1 MIHMRNYKKLLNAGI
16 ISSALLF
23 TTWGINKLIFLR
35 AGMKDMLFC
44 ENKHQYSWRFGNI
57 FYTKKGSG
65 SPLLLIHELK
75 CTASADEWKSLI
87 NQLSKNHTIYALDL
101 IGCGRS
107 EKPKMTYTNYI
118 YVQLINNFIKDVI
131 GAKTDVITSGSSS
144 NIAIMGCY
152 SEPDLYRRIM
162 MVNPSSMKDMAKY
175 PKTNHK
181 TLKYLVELPLIG
193 TTIYNIANSHG
204 TIFKEYKKKT
214 LYPDIHTQKDVDT
227 MYESSHLGGPSA
239 RYLYASE
246 RSHFT
251 NINMLHALKKLNHS
265 MCIIGGKDL
274 KDIEDTIK
282 DYVAI
287 NPSIETELVDNCK
300 QYPHIEQTD
309 AFSDLCSI
317 YLS

>member
-1 MIHMRNYKKLLNAGI
+1 MRNYKKLLNAGI

-309 AFSDLCSI
+309 VFSDLCSI

>member
-1 MIHMRNYKKLLNAGI
+1 MRNYKKLLNAGI

-35 AGMKDMLFC
+35 AGMKDMLFR

>member
-1 MIHMRNYKKLLNAGI
+1 MRNYKKLLNAGI

-87 NQLSKNHTIYALDL
+87 NQLSKDHTVYALDL

-162 MVNPSSMKDMAKY
+162 MVNPLSMKDMAKY

-265 MCIIGGKDL
+265 MYIIGGKDL
-274 KDIEDTIK
+274 KDIEHTIE
-282 DYVAI
+282 DYVSI

-309 AFSDLCSI
+309 AFSALCSI

>member
-1 MIHMRNYKKLLNAGI
+1 MRNYKKLLNAGI

-300 QYPHIEQTD
+300 QYPQIEQTD

>member
-1 MIHMRNYKKLLNAGI
+1 MRNYKKLLNAGI

-274 KDIEDTIK
+274 KDIEHTIE
-282 DYVAI
+282 DYVSI

-309 AFSDLCSI
+309 AFSALCSI

>member
-1 MIHMRNYKKLLNAGI
+1 MRNYKKLLNAGI

-87 NQLSKNHTIYALDL
+87 NQLSK
-101 IGCGRS
+101 
-107 EKPKMTYTNYI
+107 TN
-118 YVQLINNFIKDVI
+118 Q
-131 GAKTDVITSGSSS
+131 
-144 NIAIMGCY
+144 
-152 SEPDLYRRIM
+152 
-162 MVNPSSMKDMAKY
+162 
-175 PKTNHK
+175 K

-214 LYPDIHTQKDVDT
+214 LYPDIHTQKDMDT

-265 MCIIGGKDL
+265 MYIIGGKDL
-274 KDIEDTIK
+274 KDIEHTME
-282 DYVAI
+282 DYVTI
-287 NPSIETELVDNCK
+287 NPSIETELVANCK

-309 AFSDLCSI
+309 AFSALCSI

>member
-1 MIHMRNYKKLLNAGI
+1 MKNYKKLLNAGI
-16 ISSALLF
+16 ISSGILL
-23 TTWGINKLIFLR
+23 TTWGLNKLIFLR

-44 ENKHQYSWRFGNI
+44 ESRHQYSWRFGNI

-65 SPLLLIHELK
+65 SPVLLIHELK
-75 CTASADEWKSLI
+75 CTASAAEWKALI
-87 NQLSKNHTIYALDL
+87 NHLSKEHTVYALDL

-131 GAKTDVITSGSSS
+131 GARTDVITSGSSS
-144 NIAIMGCY
+144 SIAIMGCY
-152 SEPDLYRRIM
+152 SEPELYHRIM
-162 MVNPSSMKDMAKY
+162 MVNPSSMKNMAKY

-181 TLKYLVELPLIG
+181 TLKYLIELPLIG
-193 TTIYNIANSHG
+193 TTIYNLVTSYSA
-204 TIFKEYKKKT
+204 IFEDYKNKI
-214 LYPDIHTQKDVDT
+214 LYPDINIQKDVDT
-227 MYESSHLGGPSA
+227 MYEASHLGGPSA
-239 RYLYASE
+239 RYFYASE

-265 MCIIGGKDL
+265 MYIIGGKDL
-274 KDIEDTIK
+274 KDINNTLK
-282 DYVAI
+282 DYVSF

-300 QYPHIEQTD
+300 QYPHIERPE
-309 AFSDLCSI
+309 AFASLCSI